1 MRKMPFITAFGG
13 VSRVKINHRI
23 ATRHD
28 DPFWREIERLGLYYE
43 RGNPDNVLGFAISVL
58 NVTEDRPEWP
68 EVECLVAT
76 HDPASHFVTNLFTKV
91 ELDRAEWLKLS
102 ALGHH
107 GYPQPENDFGY
118 LQATYD
124 VSDYCPTCGIGG
136 VQNAP
141 FRLRAEPKAAHSQFI
156 QLNWVFDEFFLRDE
170 AREGFRGAGITGI
183 DTLAPVFHKKDRP
196 SEQVA
201 QMVVKT
207 VLPPALDPTGLQ
219 PVTCKPQNEEWNAEQ
234 QLQPSK
240 TEGRPNCGRVKYHY
254 MRKGPFRFSRNALEG
269 APDVVK
275 SHEWFGSGAS
285 AHRLVIVSQRFRQAV
300 VAAKWRGVSFEPIE
314 LVGFEPT

>member
-1 MRKMPFITAFGG
+1 
-13 VSRVKINHRI
+13 VSRVKVSHRI

-28 DPFWREIERLGLYYE
+28 DPFWREIERLGLDYE

-68 EVECLVAT
+68 EVECLIARYGPGT
-76 HDPASHFVTNLFTKV
+76 HFVTNLFTEV
-91 ELDRAEWLKLS
+91 ELDRAEWLELS
-102 ALGHH
+102 ALRHH
-107 GYPQPENDFGY
+107 GYPQPEDGLGY
-118 LQATYD
+118 RQATYD

-141 FRLRAEPKAAHSQFI
+141 FRLRAEPRASHSQFI
-156 QLNWVFDEFFLRDE
+156 QLNWVFDEFFLRAE
-170 AREGFRGAGITGI
+170 ASEGLRGAGITGI
-183 DTLAPVFHKKDRP
+183 DSLAPVLHRKDRA
-196 SEQVA
+196 SEQMT

-207 VLPPALDPTGLQ
+207 TLPPALDSTGLQ
-219 PVTCKPQNEEWNAEQ
+219 LVTCKPQNEEWHPGQ
-234 QLQPSK
+234 QLRPSEP
-240 TEGRPNCGRVKYHY
+240 EGRPNCGRVKYHC
-254 MRKGPFRFSRNALEG
+254 MCKGPFRFSRKALEG

-300 VAAKWRGVSFEPIE
+300 VTAKWRGVSFEPIE
-314 LVGFEPT
+314 LVGFEPPDLNEHD